1 MSIYLSKKITVLKE
15 PLEIDLQLMASE
27 LDSSANNLFFLSKS
41 ILDDSIMVESFDK
54 LIIEIEKEVEVISFD
69 DNTVLYEYNDDIII
83 VHTFL
88 GEKYIL
94 FDKAILSKIEK
105 QLNSYRNLCL

>member
-1 MSIYLSKKITVLKE
+1 MKFTEEQKKNIEDEFKAYEDSQYAGKDKVERQKLGQFFTPPILSIRMAEKFD
-15 PLEIDLQLMASE
+15 ID
-27 LDSSANNLFFLSKS
+27 K
-41 ILDDSIMVESFDK
+41 
-54 LIIEIEKEVEVISFD
+54 FD
-69 DNTVLYEYNDDIII
+69 DNTVLYEYNDDVII

-105 QLNSYRNLCL
+105 QLSSYRNLCL